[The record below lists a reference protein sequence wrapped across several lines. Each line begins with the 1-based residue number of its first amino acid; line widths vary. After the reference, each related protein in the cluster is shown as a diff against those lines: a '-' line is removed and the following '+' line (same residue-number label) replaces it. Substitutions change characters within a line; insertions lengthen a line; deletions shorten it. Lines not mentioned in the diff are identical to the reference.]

1 MDIESRIKE
10 LRKIINYHN
19 YKYHVEDSPEISD
32 YEYDRLYRELEKL
45 EGERPDLVTPESP
58 TQRIGAE
65 PLKGFERVV
74 HEVPMKSLNDVFTEE
89 ELFAFDK
96 RVRNVL
102 RNEVEYVVE
111 KKIDGLSVSLEYE
124 NGLFLRGSTRG
135 DGLVGED
142 VTQNLRTI
150 RSVPMVLNEA
160 IPYIEVRGEVFISK
174 ADFLKINEEQ
184 ELLEAPVFANPR
196 NAAAGSLRQLDPK
209 IAAKRKLDIYVFN
222 MQRIS
227 GKSPDTHTD
236 VLEYLKNLGF
246 KTSPQY
252 KLCKDIHEVLEE
264 IKATGEKRGEMHFE
278 MDGAVVKVNSLYQR
292 DILGSTAK
300 TPRWAVAYKY
310 PAEIKKTKIK
320 DIFVNVGRTGVLT
333 PNAVLET
340 VRLAGTSVSR
350 ATLHNMDYIRQKD
363 IRIGDTVSVRKA
375 GDIIPEVVEV
385 DRESRTGA
393 ESEFEMPEKC
403 PVCGSKVVREEG
415 EAAYRC
421 IGIECPAQLYR
432 SIIHFASRDAM
443 DIEGLGPAIIEILLE
458 KGFIKGIADLYYLE
472 EKREQ
477 LEKIERMG
485 KKSVEN
491 LLNSIEAS
499 KSNNIDRLIFG
510 LGIRHIGLRAAQ
522 LLSERFD
529 SLDQLMVVKKE
540 EITAV
545 NEFGE
550 KMAESVVRFFSHE
563 QTADTIKKLRDA
575 GVNLKSIKKE
585 KSNDNRF
592 TSLTFVL
599 TGTLESYTRKEASD
613 IIQGFGGKVS
623 GSVSKK
629 TDYVLAGK
637 EAGSKLDRAKELGIK
652 IIGEDEFMQ
661 TIM

>member
-1 MDIESRIKE
+1 
-10 LRKIINYHN
+10 
-19 YKYHVEDSPEISD
+19 V
-32 YEYDRLYRELEKL
+32 
-45 EGERPDLVTPESP
+45 
-58 TQRIGAE
+58 
-65 PLKGFERVV
+65 
-74 HEVPMKSLNDVFTEE
+74 
-89 ELFAFDK
+89 
-96 RVRNVL
+96 
-102 RNEVEYVVE
+102 
-111 KKIDGLSVSLEYE
+111 
-124 NGLFLRGSTRG
+124 
-135 DGLVGED
+135 
-142 VTQNLRTI
+142 
-150 RSVPMVLNEA
+150 
-160 IPYIEVRGEVFISK
+160 
-174 ADFLKINEEQ
+174 
-184 ELLEAPVFANPR
+184 
-196 NAAAGSLRQLDPK
+196 
-209 IAAKRKLDIYVFN
+209 
-222 MQRIS
+222 
-227 GKSPDTHTD
+227 
-236 VLEYLKNLGF
+236 
-246 KTSPQY
+246 
-252 KLCKDIHEVLEE
+252 
-264 IKATGEKRGEMHFE
+264 
-278 MDGAVVKVNSLYQR
+278 
-292 DILGSTAK
+292 
-300 TPRWAVAYKY
+300 
-310 PAEIKKTKIK
+310 
-320 DIFVNVGRTGVLT
+320 
-333 PNAVLET
+333 
-340 VRLAGTSVSR
+340 GTSVSR

-393 ESEFEMPEKC
+393 ESVFEMPEKC

-592 TSLTFVL
+592 ASLTFVL
-599 TGTLESYTRKEASD
+599 TGTVESYTRKEASD

-623 GSVSKK
+623 GSVSKN

-652 IIGEDEFMQ
+652 IIGEDEFKSM
-661 TIM
+661 I

>member
-1 MDIESRIKE
+1 
-10 LRKIINYHN
+10 
-19 YKYHVEDSPEISD
+19 
-32 YEYDRLYRELEKL
+32 
-45 EGERPDLVTPESP
+45 
-58 TQRIGAE
+58 
-65 PLKGFERVV
+65 
-74 HEVPMKSLNDVFTEE
+74 
-89 ELFAFDK
+89 
-96 RVRNVL
+96 
-102 RNEVEYVVE
+102 
-111 KKIDGLSVSLEYE
+111 
-124 NGLFLRGSTRG
+124 
-135 DGLVGED
+135 
-142 VTQNLRTI
+142 
-150 RSVPMVLNEA
+150 
-160 IPYIEVRGEVFISK
+160 
-174 ADFLKINEEQ
+174 
-184 ELLEAPVFANPR
+184 
-196 NAAAGSLRQLDPK
+196 
-209 IAAKRKLDIYVFN
+209 
-222 MQRIS
+222 
-227 GKSPDTHTD
+227 
-236 VLEYLKNLGF
+236 
-246 KTSPQY
+246 
-252 KLCKDIHEVLEE
+252 
-264 IKATGEKRGEMHFE
+264 
-278 MDGAVVKVNSLYQR
+278 
-292 DILGSTAK
+292 
-300 TPRWAVAYKY
+300 
-310 PAEIKKTKIK
+310 
-320 DIFVNVGRTGVLT
+320 
-333 PNAVLET
+333 
-340 VRLAGTSVSR
+340 
-350 ATLHNMDYIRQKD
+350 
-363 IRIGDTVSVRKA
+363 
-375 GDIIPEVVEV
+375 
-385 DRESRTGA
+385 
-393 ESEFEMPEKC
+393 MPEKC

-510 LGIRHIGLRAAQ
+510 LGIRHIGLKAAQ

-592 TSLTFVL
+592 ASLTFVL
-599 TGTLESYTRKEASD
+599 TGTVESYTRKEASD

-623 GSVSKK
+623 GSVSKN

-652 IIGEDEFMQ
+652 IIGEDEFKSM
-661 TIM
+661 I